1 MHQSFSIRATWLLGL
16 CASWLL
22 LPTTAPAADEVRPIP
37 PPGIAIPEEDRDAL
51 TLEAARLRLELDQ
64 LDVALQGRP
73 AQLELLPDVE
83 IFHKAVD
90 WALRFDEFYATNQ
103 VTIARELLAQG
114 RERAEWLRQGLAP
127 WTKATGLV
135 VRGYRSRIDGSVQPY
150 GLVVPDSFG
159 AMPTLPHRLDFW
171 FHGRGEKLTELD
183 FIHQRNRSR
192 GEFAPPGAFVLHPY
206 GRYCNAN
213 KFAGEVDLFE
223 ALEHARKFYPIDEN
237 RITVRGFSMGGAACW
252 QFATHFAGQ
261 WAAAAPGAGFAESPE
276 YLNVFREGQ
285 TAPPVWEQ
293 RLWRWYNATD
303 YALNLFHCPTVAYSG
318 EIDKQKQ
325 AADVMA
331 RALSAEGMSLTHII
345 GAGMGHKYDDRSK
358 AEIDRRLD
366 ALVARGRDPLPR
378 EVRFTTFTLRYSR
391 MHWVVLEGLEE
402 HWERAVVTAR
412 IEGNAGV
419 AVTTTNVT
427 HLRLD
432 MPAAWAPFDP
442 TRPPWVELDG
452 QRLEGP
458 PVMSDR
464 SWQARFR
471 KVDGRWAAYEPA
483 DDIAARKRPGLQGPI
498 DDAFMDRFLFVR
510 PSGQPLNE
518 KSGAWVEAELARAV
532 AQWRGQFRGE
542 LKVKSDVDVTP
553 EDLREHHL
561 ILFGDPSSNRLI
573 QQIYDVLPITWMG
586 GEIVAGG
593 RRFAASHHQVA
604 SITPNPLSPKRYVVL
619 NSGFTFREADY
630 LSNAMQTPKLPDW
643 AVIDLNEPA
652 SARAPGNVVAAGFF
666 DERWRLPANP

>member
-1 MHQSFSIRATWLLGL
+1 MHRSFSIRATSLLGL

-150 GLVVPDSFG
+150 GLVVPHSFG

-285 TAPPVWEQ
+285 TPPPVWEQ

-366 ALVARGRDPLPR
+366 ALIARGRDPLPR
-378 EVRFTTFTLRYSR
+378 EVRFTTFTLRYPR

-412 IEGNAGV
+412 IEGSAGV
-419 AVTTTNVT
+419 AVTTKNVT
-427 HLRLD
+427 HLHLD

-458 PVMSDR
+458 PVMTDR

-483 DDIAARKRPGLQGPI
+483 EDIAARKRPGLQGPI

-510 PSGQPLNE
+510 PTGQPLNE

-542 LKVKSDVDVTP
+542 LKVKADVDVTP

-561 ILFGDPSSNRLI
+561 ILFGDPSSNQLI
-573 QQIYDVLPITWMG
+573 QQIYDVLPVTWMG
-586 GEIVAGG
+586 REIVAGG